1 MGTRRRGDKSR
12 GAKPLVTTKPKT
24 SKQVPSIA
32 LLLKEKGRGMRS
44 EKDKAIC
51 DRVMGNSPL

>member
-1 MGTRRRGDKSR
+1 MDKGKCVQGEGR
-12 GAKPLVTTKPKT
+12 DVLLTIKPKT
-24 SKQVPSIA
+24 SKPVQSIA